1 MIRMGYLGRLLDRF
15 AYTRFAARLLRA
27 VREAGETED
36 EFRFDPA
43 EQRITRIRDGE
54 PVGVMNLGNIYGNYR
69 QLPRSR
75 RGEFIRACVRS
86 LALAHRR
93 ELPDDFESASHDLRP
108 RIWPRAAVEQERLRG
123 RLGDQGPGLAD
134 LPHEPIGE
142 HLLACLAYDWPESVQ
157 SITAENLEDWGV
169 SVYEAMEV
177 ARRNLEETTTSY
189 GKIGE
194 NLYCFN
200 TGDTYDASRLV
211 LVDRIAT
218 FELAGR
224 PVAMAPTRDHLL
236 ITGSED
242 DEGLSMM
249 ADLAAQVQGGPYS
262 LGAGA
267 LILDDGEWV
276 DWMPPADSAAYPR
289 FKRMAV
295 QWLGSLHA
303 EQKRLLEAARSP
315 DDDENPFV
323 ATFSAVEKPDGEVV
337 TYCVWGEGVDTLL
350 PVTDKL
356 VIMKLGHKG
365 PVALA
370 SWDRVAECAGDL
382 FEPTDHYPARFRV
395 RRIPDDDALAAIG
408 RQDSLIE

>member
-1 MIRMGYLGRLLDRF
+1 MLRMGYLGRLLDRF
-15 AYTRFAARLLRA
+15 AYSRFAARLLRA
-27 VREAGETED
+27 IRDSSEADD
-36 EFRFDPA
+36 EFQFDPA

-69 QLPRSR
+69 QLPFSH

-123 RLGDQGPGLAD
+123 RIGDQGSSLAD

-200 TGDTYDASRLV
+200 SGDTYDASRLI
-211 LVDRIAT
+211 LVDRIAS

-242 DEGLSMM
+242 EEGLSMM
-249 ADLAAQVQGGPYS
+249 AELAAQVQGGPYS

-267 LILDDGEWV
+267 LILEEGEWI
-276 DWMPPADSAAYPR
+276 DWMPPPHSAAYPR

-315 DDDENPFV
+315 DDEDAPFV
-323 ATFSAVEKPDGEVV
+323 ATFSAVEKPSGEVIS
-337 TYCVWGEGVDTLL
+337 YCVWGEDVDSLL
-350 PVTDKL
+350 PVTDRI
-356 VIMKLGHKG
+356 VIMKHGN
-365 PVALA
+365 
-370 SWDRVAECAGDL
+370 DRPAAIADWHQIAPLVGDL
-382 FEPTDHYPARFRV
+382 LEPTDHYPPRFRA
-395 RRIPDDDALAAIG
+395 RRIPDNPTLDAIG
-408 RQDSLIE
+408 RHENLID